1 MVNFLFLIGLELKLI
16 DEIYK
21 LKEELLMLKLMYGIP
36 PYNNTQ
42 KILQKLE
49 EEKEKLRK
57 QRFDR
62 VIDIRTKKK
71 LKLKKMT
78 DRELIESIYEN
89 LFY

>member
-1 MVNFLFLIGLELKLI
+1 ML
-16 DEIYK
+16 
-21 LKEELLMLKLMYGIP
+21 ELLMLKLMYGIP

>member
-1 MVNFLFLIGLELKLI
+1 MLELKLI